1 MSLNDIVSVTIVSTL
16 STLTRIPRY
25 WIRRAELERQ
35 IDNRRKARRLQ
46 RKPRNT

>member
-16 STLTRIPRY
+16 SASFIIPRY
-25 WIRRAELERQ
+25 WVRRAKLERQ
-35 IDNRRKARRLQ
+35 IDNRKARRLQ